1 MSKTCAICG
10 APLNEQGICAGD
22 IFKSCLRTSKDWL
35 SDNKFIEIIDPDGW
49 DRTNYNY
56 SFNEELIDFEEFNRR
71 IMNSTIQVI

>member
-10 APLNEQGICAGD
+10 APLNEQGFCAGD

-35 SDNKFIEIIDPDGW
+35 SENKFIDIIDPDGW
-49 DRTNYNY
+49 DRENYNY

-71 IMNSTIQVI
+71 IMKSTIQVL